1 MIRVLSTLLLLLG
14 AAAAYLTLAWFL
26 QRGATFPAPSAYP
39 RVPLGDAEVVRLEQP
54 AGVVEALYL
63 SPMAAP
69 DTAVP
74 LLIFFHGNAELADFW
89 VEPFQQVR
97 QWGWGVLLV
106 EYPGYGRSA
115 GRPSEATVRAVAL
128 ASHDWAL
135 HDPRV
140 DGARIVA
147 YGRSLGGAPA
157 AWLASERQLAGLV
170 LESSFTSV
178 RALARRFLV
187 PGPLV
192 RDPFDNLAA
201 LARFSGPLLVLHG
214 LHDTLIP
221 VAHGRALAAAVP
233 GAEFHAFNCG
243 HNDCPRPWH
252 ELRAFLDRI
261 VTPAT

>member
-1 MIRVLSTLLLLLG
+1 MIRLLSTLLLLVG
-14 AAAAYLTLAWFL
+14 AAAAYLTLAWFV
-26 QRGATFPAPSAYP
+26 QRAVTFPAPPARP
-39 RVPLGDAEVVRLEQP
+39 RVPLGDAEIVRLEQP

-63 SPMAAP
+63 SPMTGADGPAS
-69 DTAVP
+69 

-97 QWGWGVLLV
+97 HWGWGVLLV

-115 GRPSEATVRAVAL
+115 GRPSEATIRAVAL
-128 ASHDWAL
+128 AAHDWAL
-135 HDPRV
+135 GDPRV
-140 DGARIVA
+140 DGAQIVA
-147 YGRSLGGAPA
+147 YGRSLGGGPA

-201 LARFSGPLLVLHG
+201 LARFRGPLLVLHG
-214 LHDTLIP
+214 RHDTLIP

-233 GAEFHAFNCG
+233 GAALYELNCG
-243 HNDCPRPWH
+243 HNDCPRPWR
-252 ELRAFLDRI
+252 EIRAFLDRI
-261 VTPAT
+261 SPPAR